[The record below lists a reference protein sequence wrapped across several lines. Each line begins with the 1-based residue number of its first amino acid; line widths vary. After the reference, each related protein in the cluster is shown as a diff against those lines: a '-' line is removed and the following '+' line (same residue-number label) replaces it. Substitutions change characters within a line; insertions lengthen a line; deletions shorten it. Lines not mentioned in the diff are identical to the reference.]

1 MWICLMSHLIPS
13 WIWHILILMEVKLKG
28 EFPGNIFQ
36 LPNVQELWLSYNE
49 SLTSSFPRYNWT
61 SPFRVLCL
69 SSTRFLI
76 DIPYLTRNLK
86 YLNHLDVS
94 NCKLRGPFSALH
106 GKVTQI
112 STSLDLSPNSFGG
125 QIPWDSLNLERLNF
139 LDVSENNFKGH
150 LPEICNNLAMKTFFF
165 FNAIL
170 QYLIGLYSHFRW
182 IWNRWTHLAT

>member
-1 MWICLMSHLIPS
+1 MWIRLMSHLIPS

-36 LPNVQELWLSYNE
+36 LPNAQELWLSYDE

-69 SSTRFLI
+69 SSARFLI

-86 YLNHLDVS
+86 YLSHLDVS

-112 STSLDLSPNSFGG
+112 STSLDLSPNNFGG
-125 QIPWDSLNLERLNF
+125 QIPWDSLKRQSISF
-139 LDVSENNFKGH
+139 VGD
-150 LPEICNNLAMKTFFF
+150 I
-165 FNAIL
+165 
-170 QYLIGLYSHFRW
+170 YLICFAALVRLDSLNCQTTVWVGTCFRALE
-182 IWNRWTHLAT
+182 ILAASMF